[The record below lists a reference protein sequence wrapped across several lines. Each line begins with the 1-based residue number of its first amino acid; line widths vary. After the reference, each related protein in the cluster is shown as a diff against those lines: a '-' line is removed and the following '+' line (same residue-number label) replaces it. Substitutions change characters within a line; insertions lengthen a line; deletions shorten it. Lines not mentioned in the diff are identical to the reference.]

1 MSPRGIDMSFVTDF
15 SLDAE
20 EPADEPMLIEQ
31 EAMDDPVSRVNS
43 PAHKMARLE
52 GAMGTSE
59 AENALSKVA
68 MTADVVAPE
77 TPRTPRAE
85 ETPVPGTPR
94 TPKSRTAR
102 RSFTP

>member
-20 EPADEPMLIEQ
+20 EPADEPMLIGQ

-59 AENALSKVA
+59 AEHASSKVA
-68 MTADVVAPE
+68 MSIDVDVVAPE

-94 TPKSRTAR
+94 TPKRSTAPR
-102 RSFTP
+102 